1 MPVRLSFNNIPSS
14 TDVNVIAN
22 PPDETLHVLLWTTVQ
37 KIMQVFV
44 NILPSP
50 DSLETLRHLE
60 LLEVCCFKPVPLAV
74 ATKYSLWAFL
84 GVWSD
89 QLTSARR
96 KTVFPIDLVAGGFR
110 EGNDAFQL
118 HQPYGVTWL
127 AWWVHSWLGVLG
139 GVLKHDWTSDF
150 YVEVGGK
157 YM

>member
-1 MPVRLSFNNIPSS
+1 MRCNWQEMPVRLSFNIIPSS
-14 TDVNVIAN
+14 TNVNAIAN

-37 KIMQVFV
+37 KIMLVFV

-74 ATKYSLWAFL
+74 
-84 GVWSD
+84 VWSD

-127 AWWVHSWLGVLG
+127 AWLAWWVHSWLGVLG